1 LPECNTKL
9 CTLQLR
15 IRKGTV
21 FLPLSFDFPQLLNKL
36 GVVLTFFL
44 HIFMQTFSRYCE
56 KVRMGIE
63 CSDRETSFHNGI
75 KEIYDRGFYMNKIS
89 VLWMRSGT

>member
-1 LPECNTKL
+1 
-9 CTLQLR
+9 
-15 IRKGTV
+15 
-21 FLPLSFDFPQLLNKL
+21 
-36 GVVLTFFL
+36 
-44 HIFMQTFSRYCE
+44 MQTFSRYCE